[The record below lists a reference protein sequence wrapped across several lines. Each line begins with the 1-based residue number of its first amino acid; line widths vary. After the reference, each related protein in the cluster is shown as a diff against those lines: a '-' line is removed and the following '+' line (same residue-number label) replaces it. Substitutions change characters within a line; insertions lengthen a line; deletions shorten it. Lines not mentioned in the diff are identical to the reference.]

1 MMYFSRICMT
11 PKALP
16 WVLSAS
22 EYGLHRAVW
31 TLFGDSQDRERDF
44 LYRRDDKGSMPR
56 FLCLSQ
62 RPPQSADGFSV
73 ETKPFEPKLKAG
85 QVLEFSVRVNPV
97 RTEWVDGK
105 QKRRDVVMDHKK
117 KLEAQGVPTE
127 KRPSG
132 AAMAQEAGVAWFL
145 ARAGK
150 WGLEADEGSLMAG
163 GYHVLDF
170 TKDGRGERRRVR
182 LATLDISGVVEVRD
196 PALLA
201 EALRKGI
208 GPAKGFGCGLMLL
221 KPQRG

>member
-1 MMYFSRICMT
+1 MHFSRIRMT
-11 PKALP
+11 QAGLP

-22 EYGLHRAVW
+22 EYGLHRAMW
-31 TLFGDSQDRERDF
+31 TLFGDRADRERDF
-44 LYRRDDKGSMPR
+44 LYRRMYDGPLPEFM
-56 FLCLSQ
+56 CLSE
-62 RPPQSADGFSV
+62 RPPVSDGGFSV

-85 QVLEFSVRVNPV
+85 QVLGFSVRVNPV

-117 KLEAQGVPTE
+117 KLEVQGVPRDE
-127 KRPSG
+127 RPSE
-132 AAMAQEAGVAWFL
+132 AAIVHEAGTGWFL

-150 WGLEADEGSLMAG
+150 WGVEAEAGSLLAD
-163 GYHVLDF
+163 GYRILDF

-182 LATLDISGVVEVRD
+182 LATLDISGLLQVRD
-196 PALLA
+196 PALLG
-201 EALRKGI
+201 EALRRGI